1 MKKAALKVIVCMIL
15 CAFIS
20 TVYAT
25 EYCTETICVEEQKI
39 DKIPY
44 EISKI
49 HDDILKNNNEDVKT
63 FDEYDLINVFRN
75 KSESQLKAEGY
86 SIEKIKEIKSDEV
99 EKIIT
104 EEIFN
109 RSKLDSNQLKGMGY
123 TSEEIIKLKK
133 LNGSESIEELSKSG
147 LLATC
152 SVYNTYYSHTYK
164 TARDKTFFVVAYG
177 WEWNRA
183 PSILGTDCAG
193 VGWNHDFTPDN
204 SIDNSY
210 NITYKTYVNLLYSTM
225 EKYSSTNMVEK
236 YMQTSE
242 DVFDL
247 NELYG
252 EYYYVK
258 SGYGIMCLSQ
268 TGKVNDVK
276 FTFKYGHNE
285 TGLVPS
291 VGFPWSIGFTL
302 EEAETVFV
310 PPQLVYHDFAI
321 VE

>member
-1 MKKAALKVIVCMIL
+1 
-15 CAFIS
+15 
-20 TVYAT
+20 
-25 EYCTETICVEEQKI
+25 
-39 DKIPY
+39 
-44 EISKI
+44 
-49 HDDILKNNNEDVKT
+49 
-63 FDEYDLINVFRN
+63 
-75 KSESQLKAEGY
+75 
-86 SIEKIKEIKSDEV
+86 
-99 EKIIT
+99 
-104 EEIFN
+104 
-109 RSKLDSNQLKGMGY
+109 
-123 TSEEIIKLKK
+123 
-133 LNGSESIEELSKSG
+133 
-147 LLATC
+147 
-152 SVYNTYYSHTYK
+152 
-164 TARDKTFFVVAYG
+164 
-177 WEWNRA
+177 
-183 PSILGTDCAG
+183 
-193 VGWNHDFTPDN
+193 
-204 SIDNSY
+204 
-210 NITYKTYVNLLYSTM
+210 
-225 EKYSSTNMVEK
+225 MVEK

-276 FTFKYGHNE
+276 FTFKYDHNE